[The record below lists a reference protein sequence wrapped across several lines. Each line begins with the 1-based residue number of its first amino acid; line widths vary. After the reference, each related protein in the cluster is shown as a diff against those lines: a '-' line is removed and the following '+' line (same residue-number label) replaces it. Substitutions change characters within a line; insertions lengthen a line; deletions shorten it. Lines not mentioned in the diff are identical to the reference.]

1 MEGPSI
7 RIVAEKLAVFK
18 GKIVKLASGNA
29 MHALHVRSCTLD
41 CGKIAQHN
49 YIDLVFGVV

>member
-1 MEGPSI
+1 MEGPSV
-7 RIVAEKLAVFK
+7 RIVAEELAVFK

-41 CGKIAQHN
+41 CDKIAQHN